1 MSDNAQLIRSSSV
14 MALGTIISRVTGLVR
29 NLLLVAVLGTALL
42 GDTYNV
48 ANTMPNIL
56 YNLLVGG
63 ALTAVFVPQ
72 IIRASRETDRGSAY
86 ISRLFTATSTALLL
100 IVVVAILL
108 APLLVHLYAPSFS
121 GRSFDITVAF
131 MRYCLPQIFFL
142 GIFALLGQIANARG
156 IFGPMMWAPILN
168 NLIAIALFSYFLISL
183 TSLDFA
189 GISNSQV
196 ELLGIGTT
204 LGIVAQAL
212 VLLPVLKRSGVSLR
226 LRFDWRGVGL
236 GKSLRLASWTFLFVL
251 ISQIGYLIT
260 VNLAT
265 RTSVA
270 AIGEGISYGVGY
282 TPYSNAYLILLLP
295 HSIITISVV
304 TALLPKLSELAI
316 DKKLAELREQ
326 IVKAIRL
333 VGIVTVPSAFFF
345 LFFGPLIAQV
355 LFFGISESDAGFI
368 GKVLAGFALAA
379 IPLSLNLIAIRGLN
393 AFENTKS
400 QVISNLLINAVSIG
414 FSLIAY
420 LTLPTEL
427 ITVGLAGAF
436 TLSYWIGT
444 ALSFRLLARHSGTI
458 STVEYRK
465 LYLLLALISLLIFI
479 PLRLLVRAG
488 FIPGGNI
495 VSLLI
500 VIAVADF
507 AFLGL
512 AKLFKI
518 NEVAQTVKLILRRK

>member
-1 MSDNAQLIRSSSV
+1 MSDDTLLIRSSAV
-14 MALGTIISRVTGLVR
+14 MALGTVISRITGLVR

-56 YNLLVGG
+56 YNLLIGG

-72 IIRASRETDRGSAY
+72 IIRAAREPDKGSAY
-86 ISRLFTATSTALLL
+86 ISRLFTATSVVLLL
-100 IVVVAILL
+100 IVVIAILIT
-108 APLLVHLYAPSFS
+108 PLLVHLYAPSFS
-121 GRSFDITVAF
+121 GRAFDITVAF

-156 IFGPMMWAPILN
+156 VFGPMMWAPILN
-168 NLIAIALFSYFLISL
+168 NLIAIAIFGYFLASVSTL
-183 TSLDFA
+183 EFG
-189 GISNSQV
+189 GITNAQIQT
-196 ELLGIGTT
+196 LGLGTT

-212 VLLPVLKRSGVSLR
+212 VLIPVLKQSGVSLR
-226 LRFDWRGVGL
+226 VRFDWRGAGL

-251 ISQIGYLIT
+251 ISQVGYLIT

-265 RTSVA
+265 RTSVS
-270 AIGEGISYGVGY
+270 AISEGISYGVGY

-316 DKKLAELREQ
+316 DNKLAELRAQ
-326 IVKAIRL
+326 IVKAISL

-355 LFFGISESDAGFI
+355 LFFGISDNDAIFI
-368 GKVLAGFALAA
+368 GKVLGGFALAA

-400 QVISNLLINAVSIG
+400 QVISNLLINVVSIG
-414 FSLIAY
+414 FSVVAY
-420 LTLPTEL
+420 LTLPTEW
-427 ITVGLAGAF
+427 ITVGLAGSF
-436 TLSYWIGT
+436 TLSYWVGN
-444 ALSFRLLARHSGTI
+444 ALTFKLLARNSGSI
-458 STVEYRK
+458 STSEYRR
-465 LYLLLALISLLIFI
+465 LYILLALVSLIIFI
-479 PLRLLVRAG
+479 PLRFVVGADL
-488 FIPGGNI
+488 IPGGNI
-495 VSLLI
+495 VSLLVVI
-500 VIAVADF
+500 VIAVF
-507 AFLGL
+507 ALLGL
-512 AKLFKI
+512 AKLFRI
-518 NEVAQTVKLILRRK
+518 DEVAQTVKLILRRK